1 VFCSQAG
8 SATAASS
15 GGSMHCRVSVPM
27 RRREGLKSYRCP
39 KDIAPCRAAGE
50 EYDLCQGSRGFDC
63 SALCCPRFLDLRRFS
78 IYIGGLPSPSVDP
91 FHFDTGRSACVEAL
105 LLH

>member
-1 VFCSQAG
+1 VGVSEPLADRGGPLG
-8 SATAASS
+8 SDLGAAN
-15 GGSMHCRVSVPM
+15 
-27 RRREGLKSYRCP
+27 
-39 KDIAPCRAAGE
+39 IAPCRAAGE
-50 EYDLCQGSRGFDC
+50 EYDLCQGSRRFDC
-63 SALCCPRFLDLRRFS
+63 SALCCARFLDLGRFS